1 MADFSGL
8 GALDAAAWPVLDEL
22 TASTGENA
30 ASGIPTGGQAAAA
43 MELDVGRLAA
53 DGDGPS
59 SDWLEQLSQGVEEW
73 DNAMKSKAK
82 LKALDDL
89 SRQLW
94 RRSKFEGRRG
104 ARAVIPDGRV
114 AVCQGPGQG
123 R

>member
-59 SDWLEQLSQGVEEW
+59 SDWLEQLAQGVAEHP
-73 DNAMKSKAK
+73 
-82 LKALDDL
+82 DL
-89 SRQLW
+89 APRFPTTRPTLGTTSSTRPACTYCIYNVLIITP
-94 RRSKFEGRRG
+94 RL
-104 ARAVIPDGRV
+104 
-114 AVCQGPGQG
+114 QGDSAEVL
-123 R
+123 